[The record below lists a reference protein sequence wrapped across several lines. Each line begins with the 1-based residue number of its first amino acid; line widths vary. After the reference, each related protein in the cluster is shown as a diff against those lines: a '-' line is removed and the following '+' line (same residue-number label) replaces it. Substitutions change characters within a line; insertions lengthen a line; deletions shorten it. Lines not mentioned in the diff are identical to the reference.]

1 MKLILDLDTHRCS
14 ACGACAIACMDQND
28 IDPRETAP
36 FRSAFCVETCTGEG
50 DKRTYLSMAC
60 MHCADAPCVL
70 ACPSGC
76 ITKDP
81 ETGFTLCDNTNCIG
95 CHSCAMAC
103 PFGAPSFR
111 ADGKMQ
117 KCDGCYARIK
127 MGMQP
132 ACVHNCPTEA
142 LRLVDEQELKESRI
156 QGSLKKIADRLV

>member
-1 MKLILDLDTHRCS
+1 MKLYLDLDMEKCS
-14 ACGACAIACMDQND
+14 ACGACAVACMDQND
-28 IDPRETAP
+28 IDPDSELP
-36 FRSAFCVETCTGEG
+36 FRNVFCVDRWDSAGVESVCAS
-50 DKRTYLSMAC
+50 LSC
-60 MHCADAPCVL
+60 MHCADAPCVP
-70 ACPSGC
+70 ACPSAC
-76 ITKDP
+76 LAKDA
-81 ETGFTLCDNTNCIG
+81 ETGFTLYDNQNCIG

>member
-1 MKLILDLDTHRCS
+1 
-14 ACGACAIACMDQND
+14 
-28 IDPRETAP
+28 
-36 FRSAFCVETCTGEG
+36 
-50 DKRTYLSMAC
+50 
-60 MHCADAPCVL
+60 
-70 ACPSGC
+70 
-76 ITKDP
+76 
-81 ETGFTLCDNTNCIG
+81 
-95 CHSCAMAC
+95 MAC